1 MTALK
6 INPAKLPDRGKPT
19 RDYRPAPRKIPEGVK
34 VVKVGNKTLEAEHDA
49 WKKKHMEHVK
59 RSKRRVV
66 KNNANKWTD
75 EEIDKAMELYWQSVD
90 YPDIAKAVGRTEH
103 ATRRMIYLVR
113 KARGLK
119 ERKIPGR
126 PGANKWQPE
135 EDALLI
141 RLWHEG
147 KSAKEIAESFPD
159 RTDHGIYWR
168 IFYLRDLGKLHIENW
183 KRRF

>member
-1 MTALK
+1 MATIK
-6 INPAKLPDRGKPT
+6 INPAKLPYRGEPTKDRQPKPWT
-19 RDYRPAPRKIPEGVK
+19 IPEGVK
-34 VVKVGNKTLEAEHDA
+34 VVKVGNKTLQTEHDA

-59 RSKRRVV
+59 RSKRREV
-66 KNNANKWTD
+66 KNGANKWTD
-75 EEIDKAMELYWQSVD
+75 EEISKALELYWQGVD
-90 YPDIAKAVGRTEH
+90 YADIAKAVGRTEH

-126 PGANKWQPE
+126 QGANKWQPE

-147 KSAKEIAESFPD
+147 KSAKEIAECFPD

-168 IFYLRDLGKLHIENW
+168 IFYLRDLGKLHIENR

>member
-6 INPAKLPDRGKPT
+6 INPAQLPYRGEPT
-19 RDYRPAPRKIPEGVK
+19 RDCRPKPWEIPEGVK
-34 VVKVGNKTLEAEHDA
+34 VVKVGNNSLETEHDA
-49 WKKKHMEHVK
+49 WKKKHVVHTK
-59 RSKRRVV
+59 RGGKN
-66 KNNANKWTD
+66 NNANKWTD

-126 PGANKWQPE
+126 HGANKWQPE
-135 EDALLI
+135 EDELLV

-147 KSAKEIAESFPD
+147 KSAKEIAECFPD

-168 IFYLRDLGKLHIENW
+168 IFYLRDLGKLHIENR

>member
-1 MTALK
+1 MATIK
-6 INPAKLPDRGKPT
+6 INPAKLPYRGEPT
-19 RDYRPAPRKIPEGVK
+19 RDCGPKPWTIPDDVK
-34 VVKVGNKTLEAEHDA
+34 VIKVESKAMQTAHEA
-49 WKKKHMEHVK
+49 WKKKQAVHNK
-59 RSKRRVV
+59 RGGK

-75 EEIDKAMELYWQSVD
+75 EQIDKAIELYWQGVD
-90 YPDIAKAVGRTEH
+90 YPEIAKAVGRTEP
-103 ATRRMIYLVR
+103 ATRRMIFLVR

-126 PGANKWQPE
+126 QGANKWQPE
-135 EDALLI
+135 EDEILI

-159 RTDHGIYWR
+159 RTDRGVYWR
-168 IFYLRDLGKLHIENW
+168 IFYLRDLGRLHIENR

>member
-1 MTALK
+1 MATIK

-19 RDYRPAPRKIPEGVK
+19 RDCRPAPWKIPEGVK
-34 VVKVGNKTLEAEHDA
+34 VVRIGNKTLQTEHEA
-49 WKKKHMEHVK
+49 WKKKQVVHNK
-59 RSKRRVV
+59 RGGK

-90 YPDIAKAVGRTEH
+90 YPEIAKAVGRTEH

-126 PGANKWQPE
+126 QGANKWQPE
-135 EDALLI
+135 EDEFLV

-147 KSAKEIAESFPD
+147 KSAKEIAECFPD

-168 IFYLRDLGKLHIENW
+168 IFYLRDLGRLHIENR

>member
-19 RDYRPAPRKIPEGVK
+19 RDCRPKPWEIPEGVK
-34 VVKVGNKTLEAEHDA
+34 VVKVENKTLQTAHEA
-49 WKKKHMEHVK
+49 WKKKQAVHNK
-59 RSKRRVV
+59 RGGK

-126 PGANKWQPE
+126 QGANKWQPE
-135 EDALLI
+135 EDELLV

-159 RTDHGIYWR
+159 RTDRGVYWR
-168 IFYLRDLGKLHIENW
+168 IFYLRDLGKLHIENR

>member
-1 MTALK
+1 MATIK
-6 INPAKLPDRGKPT
+6 INPAKLPYRGEPTKDRQPKPWT
-19 RDYRPAPRKIPEGVK
+19 IPEGVK
-34 VVKVGNKTLEAEHDA
+34 VVKVGNKTLQTEHDA

-59 RSKRRVV
+59 RSKRREV
-66 KNNANKWTD
+66 KNGANKWTD

-90 YPDIAKAVGRTEH
+90 YPEIAKAVGRTEH

-126 PGANKWQPE
+126 QGANKWQPE

-147 KSAKEIAESFPD
+147 KSAREIAECFPD

-168 IFYLRDLGKLHIENW
+168 IFYLRDLGKLHIENR

>member
-1 MTALK
+1 MRLK
-6 INPAKLPDRGKPT
+6 CDPAQLPYRGEPTKDRQPKSWT
-19 RDYRPAPRKIPEGVK
+19 IPENVK
-34 VVKVGNKTLEAEHDA
+34 VVKVENKTLQTEHDA
-49 WKKKHMEHVK
+49 WKKKQAVHNK
-59 RSKRRVV
+59 RGGK

-75 EEIDKAMELYWQSVD
+75 EEISKALELYWQSVD
-90 YPDIAKAVGRTEH
+90 YPEIAKAVGRTEH

-126 PGANKWQPE
+126 QGANKWQPE
-135 EDALLI
+135 EDEMLV
-141 RLWHEG
+141 RLWNEG
-147 KSAKEIAESFPD
+147 KSAKEIAECFPD

-168 IFYLRDLGKLHIENW
+168 IFYLRDLGRLHIENR

>member
-1 MTALK
+1 MATIK

-19 RDYRPAPRKIPEGVK
+19 RDCRPKPRKIPEGVK
-34 VVKVGNKTLEAEHDA
+34 VVKVGNKTLQTEHDA
-49 WKKKHMEHVK
+49 WKKKHVVHTK
-59 RSKRRVV
+59 RGA
-66 KNNANKWTD
+66 KNNNTNKWSQED
-75 EEIDKAMELYWQSVD
+75 IDKVMELYWQGVD
-90 YPDIAKAVGRTEH
+90 YPDIAKAVGRTES
-103 ATRRMIYLVR
+103 ATRTRITLVR

-147 KSAKEIAESFPD
+147 KSAKEIAECFPD

-168 IFYLRDLGKLHIENW
+168 IFYLRDLGKLHIENR

>member
-19 RDYRPAPRKIPEGVK
+19 RDCRPKPWTIPEGVK
-34 VVKVGNKTLEAEHDA
+34 IVKVGNNSLETEHDA
-49 WKKKHMEHVK
+49 WKKKHVVHTK
-59 RSKRRVV
+59 RGG
-66 KNNANKWTD
+66 KNNSTNNWSQ
-75 EEIDKAMELYWQSVD
+75 EEIDKVIELYWQGVD
-90 YPDIAKAVGRTEH
+90 YPDIAKAVGRTES
-103 ATRRMIYLVR
+103 ATRTKVGLVR
-113 KARGLK
+113 KAHGLK

-126 PGANKWQPE
+126 HGANKWQPE
-135 EDALLI
+135 EDETLI

-147 KSAKEIAESFPD
+147 KSAKEIAECFPD

-168 IFYLRDLGKLHIENW
+168 IFYLRDLGKLHIVNR

>member
-19 RDYRPAPRKIPEGVK
+19 RSCRPKPWTIPEGVK
-34 VVKVGNKTLEAEHDA
+34 VVKVESKAMQTAHEA
-49 WKKKHMEHVK
+49 WKKKQVVYNK
-59 RSKRRVV
+59 RGGK

-90 YPDIAKAVGRTEH
+90 YPEIAKAVGRTEH

-126 PGANKWQPE
+126 QGANKWQPE

-168 IFYLRDLGKLHIENW
+168 IFYLRDLGKLYIKNR

>member
-19 RDYRPAPRKIPEGVK
+19 RDCRPKPWTIPEGVK
-34 VVKVGNKTLEAEHDA
+34 IVKVGNNSLETEHDA
-49 WKKKHMEHVK
+49 WKKKHVVHTK
-59 RSKRRVV
+59 RGG
-66 KNNANKWTD
+66 KNNSTNNWSQ
-75 EEIDKAMELYWQSVD
+75 EEIDKVIELYWQGVD
-90 YPDIAKAVGRTEH
+90 YPDIAKAVGRTES
-103 ATRRMIYLVR
+103 ATRTKVGLVR
-113 KARGLK
+113 KAHGLK

-126 PGANKWQPE
+126 HGANKWQPE
-135 EDALLI
+135 EDETLI

-147 KSAKEIAESFPD
+147 KSAKEIAECFPD

-168 IFYLRDLGKLHIENW
+168 IFYLRDLGKLHIENR

>member
-1 MTALK
+1 MATIK

-19 RDYRPAPRKIPEGVK
+19 KDRRPKPAEIPEGVK
-34 VVKVGNKTLEAEHDA
+34 VVKVGNNSLETEHDA
-49 WKKKHMEHVK
+49 WKKKHVVHTK
-59 RSKRRVV
+59 RGG
-66 KNNANKWTD
+66 KNNSTNNWSQ
-75 EEIDKAMELYWQSVD
+75 EEIDKVMELYWQGVD

-126 PGANKWQPE
+126 QGANKWQPE
-135 EDALLI
+135 EDELLL
-141 RLWHEG
+141 RLWNEG
-147 KSAKEIAESFPD
+147 KSAKEIAECFPD

-168 IFYLRDLGKLHIENW
+168 IFYLRDLGKLHIENR